1 MVDIVG
7 FGARDAEERSDVQD
21 RLDELVARVV
31 GDLGTALEDTESA
44 VAGDSTVVFL
54 PGYLDR
60 GDFTQ
65 VTAKEFAAPAWLRVC

>member
-1 MVDIVG
+1 V
-7 FGARDAEERSDVQD
+7 
-21 RLDELVARVV
+21 VA
-31 GDLGTALEDTESA
+31 DLGTALEDTESA